1 MATQLSG
8 RPFIIGFAVVIAA
21 VAALGFWGLRNAS
34 DRRFAISI
42 HSVPESTHADLV
54 PLGSPIRVRIDK
66 RSAGRS
72 KLQAFGMLLDGNGRL
87 LADMQ
92 PLEIRDLDNGKRSEE
107 AIFSPLEAMPGQRL
121 LAAIVLRLPPTQVD
135 EARPR
140 VRGVIEKS
148 NLKKPT
154 PSLPGVFGSIL
165 ALCRELG
172 GHAEL
177 TQVEVREKL

>member
-8 RPFIIGFAVVIAA
+8 RPFIIGFATVIAL
-21 VAALGFWGLRNAS
+21 VASIGFFTLRNAQ

-42 HSVPESTHADLV
+42 HSIPESAHADLV
-54 PLGSPIRVRIDK
+54 PLGSPLRVRIDK

-72 KLQAFGMLLDGNGRL
+72 KLLAFAMLLDGDGRL
-87 LADMQ
+87 LAEM
-92 PLEIRDLDNGKRSEE
+92 
-107 AIFSPLEAMPGQRL
+107 SPLEVRTLPNGKPGEDTLFPPLEKLPGQRL
-121 LAAIVLRLPPTQVD
+121 LAAIVLRLPPAQV
-135 EARPR
+135 ETAKQR
-140 VRGVIEKS
+140 VRGVIDKS
-148 NLKKPT
+148 LLRKPT

-165 ALCRELG
+165 TLSRELG

>member
-1 MATQLSG
+1 MAMQLSG
-8 RPFIIGFAVVIAA
+8 RPFIIGFAVVIAV
-21 VAALGFWGLRNAS
+21 VATLGFLGLRNAS

-54 PLGSPIRVRIDK
+54 PLGSPIKVRIDK

-72 KLQAFGMLLDGNGRL
+72 KLQAFAMLLDGNGRL
-87 LADMQ
+87 LAD
-92 PLEIRDLDNGKRSEE
+92 L
-107 AIFSPLEAMPGQRL
+107 SPLQVGTLDSGKPTEDTVFPPIETMPGQRL
-121 LAAIVLRLPPTQVD
+121 LAAIVLRLPPGDVET
-135 EARPR
+135 ARQR
-140 VRGVIEKS
+140 VHGVIEKS
-148 NLKKPT
+148 TQRKPH

-165 ALCRELG
+165 AVCRELG

>member
-1 MATQLSG
+1 MAIQLSG
-8 RPFIIGFAVVIAA
+8 RSFIIGFAVVIAA
-21 VAALGFWGLRNAS
+21 VGAFGFWGLRNAS

-54 PLGSPIRVRIDK
+54 PLGSPIKVRVDK

-72 KLQAFGMLLDGNGRL
+72 KFQAFGMLLDGNGRL
-87 LADMQ
+87 LADLL
-92 PLEIRDLDNGKRSEE
+92 PLEVHTLENGKPGEDVLFPP
-107 AIFSPLEAMPGQRL
+107 IEAMPGQRL
-121 LAAIVLRLPPTQVD
+121 LAAIVVRLPPSEVETGKQ
-135 EARPR
+135 R
-140 VRGVIEKS
+140 VHGVIEKS
-148 NLKKPT
+148 AQKKPN

-165 ALCRELG
+165 AACRELG

>member
-1 MATQLSG
+1 MAMQLSG
-8 RPFIIGFAVVIAA
+8 RSFIFGFAAVIAV
-21 VAALGFWGLRNAS
+21 VAALGFMGLRNAS

-42 HSVPESTHADLV
+42 HSIPESAQPDLV
-54 PLGSPIRVRIDK
+54 PLGSPIKVRVDK

-72 KLQAFGMLLDGNGRL
+72 KLTAFGMLLDGNGRQ
-87 LADMQ
+87 LADLQ
-92 PLEIRDLDNGKRSEE
+92 PLEVRTLENGKPGEDVV
-107 AIFSPLEAMPGQRL
+107 FPPLLAMPGQRL
-121 LAAIVLRLPPTQVD
+121 LAAIVLRLPPA
-135 EARPR
+135 EAEAALSR

-148 NLKKPT
+148 TQRKPT